1 MTTRLIPVLASVAV
15 VVAGCASARA
25 TGSTGAAAVVPSS
38 ATAFVSGDTGGDWH
52 GLETLLP
59 AEWQGVRRIAGR
71 VDVAVLHDKKTVAFV
86 QPKDEGALADFVRKH
101 RLVTRPIGAWTAV
114 AHDGAALDEVEAA
127 KTHLVDNER
136 FREAMDALPGDARV
150 RAYANGE
157 EAGRL
162 FAAIPG
168 QLEARVVPPGAK
180 FTLKPT
186 TNGNRSVAIGVQ
198 QFPWLAAS
206 LSSNGDGVKLDVFAP
221 RGELVASQPPRLVIK
236 PTEPYQSALVDEIPA
251 GALAVVDVQ
260 LPDGAFELLERLPKR
275 LIDLLGGND
284 PASLPNE
291 LDAIMGGETALYVR
305 PSVPMPEVTLVT
317 QPSDTAA
324 ASKTLDSLLRDSPQ
338 LARTK
343 LYRAVIGGQFVVSTT
358 QAGIDAFR
366 AGGAKLS
373 SDPTFLEAKK
383 KSGMPDRTTGFAY
396 VNAKDALPLLALA
409 GVKVPAGAA
418 GVRTVAAY
426 GFEDGGR
433 SRLSAFLGV
442 G

>member
-1 MTTRLIPVLASVAV
+1 
-15 VVAGCASARA
+15 
-25 TGSTGAAAVVPSS
+25 
-38 ATAFVSGDTGGDWH
+38 
-52 GLETLLP
+52 
-59 AEWQGVRRIAGR
+59 
-71 VDVAVLHDKKTVAFV
+71 
-86 QPKDEGALADFVRKH
+86 
-101 RLVTRPIGAWTAV
+101 
-114 AHDGAALDEVEAA
+114 
-127 KTHLVDNER
+127 
-136 FREAMDALPGDARV
+136 
-150 RAYANGE
+150 
-157 EAGRL
+157 
-162 FAAIPG
+162 
-168 QLEARVVPPGAK
+168 
-180 FTLKPT
+180 
-186 TNGNRSVAIGVQ
+186 
-198 QFPWLAAS
+198 
-206 LSSNGDGVKLDVFAP
+206 
-221 RGELVASQPPRLVIK
+221 
-236 PTEPYQSALVDEIPA
+236 
-251 GALAVVDVQ
+251 VDVQ

-284 PASLPNE
+284 PASLLNE

-442 G
+442 GDRGPSGQDRRPDLRFRPRRGAARRPERARRLRDADHDGPRRRRRRDHDRHVRRHPTHRTRADPRDRLHAREVRLRRRDVRRHGRARRAVARHRAARRCVLRGAARRRRSARPRRRRRPGAHVRLRHERDGRADATADHARAPDREAALRGPEGGAAAVSAAGRQVAGDDPLRDRRARAAASGRDRARAHLDAASRRPRRRDAAEAGPRRARPASDPAEAPLRREAARRQGLLLREPDRQVRHRRPDGRHRPDGA